1 MTDTI
6 GQRLK
11 REREHRN
18 LTLEKAA
25 EATRIRQGYLR
36 ALEADD
42 ISALPSP
49 VQARGFLRNY
59 AQYLDLDL
67 DQMVEELRA
76 THPEQKSG
84 TEIEVHFE
92 GELPIPS
99 SAKKEVKPEIE
110 TEETTVGSS
119 AEPFW
124 QTWLR
129 RAKSEVGE
137 PDRQEESA
145 SRVEASSS
153 SPVEESATKPSPRR
167 MQDDLSQT
175 QAGENGTRPVQAGKH
190 PKPTAVSGPDSA
202 SRTGASQTVES
213 EAVTSE
219 SSGDKKPKSWSLLL
233 ERIKSRLPRKQAKPA
248 PEVEIVEKPAPEPE
262 PEPESE
268 PLTGPAISSQEI
280 INEIGM
286 QLRRR
291 REMLSLTLDEI
302 ERHTRLR
309 AEIMAALEKGNLDE
323 LPSPVQTRG
332 MLANY
337 AGFLDLEVD
346 TLLLRF
352 ADALQARHRERHPE
366 KPARR
371 RGQPIIPENLPAF
384 RTFIAGDVVF
394 GIGMVLL
401 LVGFSIWGLSRVIA
415 LQSEQGSEVQA
426 EATGPSISE
435 ALIGTPV
442 ETVVS
447 EVTLIPAEDTPIPDL
462 PAGTVGAEGTFEV
475 PTLATNANVQLN
487 IVALERSFLRV
498 TVDGELAFEGRT
510 IPGNAYPFEAEGSI
524 EILAG
529 NGSALRVIYNQ
540 RDMGLLGGFGQIASF
555 IYTTDEILVPTPA
568 MSPTVTDTPFISP
581 TPSITPPPTISPS
594 PTPTP
599 SDLSADA

>member
-1 MTDTI
+1 MIDTI
-6 GQRLK
+6 GHRLK
-11 REREHRN
+11 KAREHRG

-42 ISALPSP
+42 FSAMPSP

-67 DQMVEELRA
+67 DQVVEELRA
-76 THPEQKSG
+76 TQPTPKA
-84 TEIEVHFE
+84 EVIFE
-92 GELPIPS
+92 GEQATPS
-99 SAKKEVKPEIE
+99 PVQKETKPEVK
-110 TEETTVGSS
+110 TEEPPAETPE
-119 AEPFW
+119 EPFW
-124 QTWLR
+124 QAWLR

-137 PDRQEESA
+137 LDEKEE
-145 SRVEASSS
+145 
-153 SPVEESATKPSPRR
+153 P
-167 MQDDLSQT
+167 
-175 QAGENGTRPVQAGKH
+175 
-190 PKPTAVSGPDSA
+190 
-202 SRTGASQTVES
+202 ASQPESSTASPAKARPSEPILNRTQDEVAPRPWHGTGQGQVQEGQNGARPAKVVNRPEPASAVES
-213 EAVTSE
+213 EAGQKVEGEADKDE
-219 SSGDKKPKSWSLLL
+219 SKDEKKSKPWTLVLD
-233 ERIKSRLPRKQAKPA
+233 RIKSRIPRKQIKPVPPA
-248 PEVEIVEKPAPEPE
+248 EVREEPEPKPE

-268 PLTGPAISSQEI
+268 PPTEPAISSQKI
-280 INEIGM
+280 IDEIGM

-309 AEIMAALEKGNLDE
+309 VEIMDAMEKGNFDD

-371 RGQPIIPENLPAF
+371 RGQPNIPENLPAF
-384 RTFIAGDVVF
+384 RTLIAGDVIF
-394 GIGMVLL
+394 GVGMVLL
-401 LVGFSIWGLSRVIA
+401 LVGFSVWGISKVIT
-415 LQSEQGSEVQA
+415 LQSEQSTGVQA
-426 EATGPSISE
+426 EATGLSISE

-447 EVTLIPAEDTPIPDL
+447 EVTLIPAEDTPIPEL
-462 PAGTVGAEGTFEV
+462 PQAEGTVEI
-475 PTLATNANVQLN
+475 PTLAANANVQLN

-510 IPGNAYPFEAEGSI
+510 IPGNAYPFEAEQSV
-524 EILAG
+524 EVLAG
-529 NGSALRVIYNQ
+529 NGSALRVMYNR
-540 RDMGLLGGFGQIASF
+540 RDLGLLGGFGQIASF
-555 IYTTDEILVPTPA
+555 IYTADEILVPTPVV
-568 MSPTVTDTPFISP
+568 SPTTTSTPFISP
-581 TPSITPPPTISPS
+581 TPSVTLPATITPS
-594 PTPTP
+594 PTLTPTNLP
-599 SDLSADA
+599 VNTPGE